1 MLFSK
6 EKKRPADK
14 KQAADKKRPAA
25 RAGAARPAGDRPA
38 AARSA
43 AARPGAAQQ
52 PRRRPPQ
59 QTAPRP
65 QPDTQ
70 PQAENQT
77 GESFE
82 VYVPDAESQS
92 ARFAPEPGQ
101 GAPRQAAS
109 RPRSNAAAAPRQ
121 RRPQSTRD
129 AQYQPYRQA
138 NQRTKAKKKLDFQ
151 QNIQKFFS
159 SQNPILNAFHK
170 EDPNVFGDD
179 ARAARREKRAAEA
192 EKKRRRAERL
202 NTPAMIYTQ
211 PVSFNSRRL
220 AIQLITILAV
230 VLALVLGM
238 SVFFKVKQIGVAG
251 AKSYPEWT
259 IAQTSGIKEG
269 DNLLTI
275 NRTRASGK
283 IVANLPYVKSARI
296 GIKLPDTVIIEIEE
310 AAVFYSIQDQ
320 DGVWWLINSDGK
332 VVEQTN
338 AQTARN
344 YTKVLGVTIYQPQA
358 GEIGVA
364 TEEAPVETDPTTGE
378 AVQALITGA
387 QRLRYALQ
395 ILQQLEL
402 NDIVGEAASV
412 DVSQTQDITLWYGTQ
427 YQVNLGSIA
436 DMEKKIVYM
445 KNAIMQMNDYQT
457 GILDISFT
465 TWPDQVGYTP
475 FD

>member
-6 EKKRPADK
+6 EKKQPADK
-14 KQAADKKRPAA
+14 KHAAGKKRPAA
-25 RAGAARPAGDRPA
+25 RTGAARP
-38 AARSA
+38 A
-43 AARPGAAQQ
+43 AARPGADQQ

-59 QTAPRP
+59 QTAAQP
-65 QPDTQ
+65 QSEAQ
-70 PQAENQT
+70 PQA

-92 ARFAPEPGQ
+92 ARFAPEPRQ
-101 GAPRQAAS
+101 EASRQAAA
-109 RPRSNAAAAPRQ
+109 RPRSGTSAAPRQ

-159 SQNPILNAFHK
+159 AQNPILNAFHK

-179 ARAARREKRAAEA
+179 ARTARREKREAEA
-192 EKKRRRAERL
+192 EKKRKRAERL

-275 NRTRASGK
+275 NRTKASGK

-364 TEEAPVETDPTTGE
+364 TEEAPIETDPTTGE
-378 AVQALITGA
+378 AVQALVTGA

-395 ILQQLEL
+395 ILQQLEA
-402 NDIVGEAASV
+402 NDIVGDAASV
-412 DVSQTQDITLWYGTQ
+412 DLSQIQDITLWYGTQ

-436 DMEKKIVYM
+436 DMDKKIVYM

>member
-1 MLFSK
+1 MSTK
-6 EKKRPADK
+6 EKERPQKTPKRPQQGGA
-14 KQAADKKRPAA
+14 PA
-25 RAGAARPAGDRPA
+25 
-38 AARSA
+38 
-43 AARPGAAQQ
+43 
-52 PRRRPPQ
+52 RRRPPQ
-59 QTAPRP
+59 GAGASKGAQAS
-65 QPDTQ
+65 PD
-70 PQAENQT
+70 
-77 GESFE
+77 ESYE
-82 VYVPDAESQS
+82 VYVPDAESQR
-92 ARFAPEPGQ
+92 ARHASPAERQEAP
-101 GAPRQAAS
+101 AR
-109 RPRSNAAAAPRQ
+109 RPRRDAAPARKRTSAGQ
-121 RRPQSTRD
+121 D
-129 AQYQPYRQA
+129 AQYRPYRQA
-138 NQRTKAKKKLDFQ
+138 NQRNKAQKR
-151 QNIQKFFS
+151 QNFRQSVSKFFS
-159 SQNPILNAFHK
+159 SQNPVAKLFYK
-170 EDPNVFGDD
+170 EDPSVFGDD
-179 ARAARREKRAAEA
+179 ASTARRAKRAAEA
-192 EKKRRRAERL
+192 EKKRKRAERL
-202 NTPAMIYTQ
+202 NTPAAIYTQ
-211 PVSFNSRRL
+211 PISFNSRRL

-238 SVFFKVKQIGVAG
+238 SAFFKVEQVGVVG
-251 AKSYPEWT
+251 AHVYDEYT
-259 IAQTSGIKEG
+259 ILQESGIKKG
-269 DNLLTI
+269 DSLLTFG
-275 NRTRASGK
+275 RTKASGK
-283 IVANLPYVKSARI
+283 IIANLPYVKSARI

-364 TEEAPVETDPTTGE
+364 TEEAPIETDPTTGE
-378 AVQALITGA
+378 AVQALVTGA

-395 ILQQLEL
+395 ILQQLEV
-402 NDIVGEAASV
+402 NDIVGDAASV
-412 DVSQTQDITLWYGTQ
+412 DVSQIQDITLWYGTQ